1 MQFHP
6 DKKLER
12 QRRQVHGVRAA
23 GFRWLLAGFL
33 AVTSAGR
40 LVCAAAGQPNT
51 VIYEANVDGET
62 VKFPPASTTTQ
73 GSQTNTDLFQTG
85 NVRLSSK
92 AQALGILFGRRPGS
106 TNSGV
111 RLRYQLKGLDEQWQE
126 AGGEMRLNV
135 KFMDADNNI
144 VSAQDFSARGE
155 SLGWAGTVA
164 RSRFIR
170 RHEELTVPGRA
181 VRIQIELFSG
191 GSEPTVG
198 VMAIDDLTLAVN
210 GKTNQ
215 PPTQLFS
222 SKTSDWKVEAGE
234 NSVPAGWARDG
245 SLPSIARMASTG
257 EAKPRYVLVVADN
270 DPKHWGAWRT
280 ERQISVTPGESLIL
294 EWSGMFSIGW
304 GDDTWARYNHLP
316 PGQYNFLVRAANETG
331 EWTDGESSI
340 AVSVVPPLWQRTWFR
355 LTLIGSAMV
364 LLLAGVRYW
373 TWRRMQTRLEETE
386 RQRAVELERT
396 RIARDIHDDL
406 GSNLTQIA
414 LLSELTQADLGNPDR
429 ARMHLKQIFSDA
441 HFMTRQ
447 LDEIV
452 WAVDPKNDFLEA
464 TVNYICKFAQDFLKI
479 ASVRCRL
486 DVPDTFPRIMISSAQ
501 RHNLFLAVKEVLNN
515 IVRHAQ
521 ASEVWLRIQQDA
533 HTLKLVIE
541 DNGKGFTEGTQV
553 GSAATGMGGHGI
565 LNMKKRM
572 EQIGACFEQRSDP
585 GKGTVVRL
593 ILPLAGRRQ

>member
-1 MQFHP
+1 MHFHP
-6 DKKLER
+6 DKKLAS
-12 QRRQVHGVRAA
+12 QRRQTHGVRST
-23 GFRWLLAGFL
+23 GYRWLLAGFM
-33 AVTSAGR
+33 AVTGAGR
-40 LVCAAAGQPNT
+40 LLCAAAGQPNT

-62 VKFPPASTTTQ
+62 VKFQANSTTTQ

-85 NVRLSSK
+85 AVRLSSK
-92 AQALGILFGRRPGS
+92 AQALGMLFGRRPGS
-106 TNSGV
+106 TNSAV

-155 SLGWAGTVA
+155 SLGWAGTIA
-164 RSRFIR
+164 RSRFVR

-181 VRIQIELFSG
+181 TWIQVELFSG

-198 VMAIDDLTLAVN
+198 MMAIDDLTLAVN

-222 SKTSDWKVEAGE
+222 SKSSDWKVEAGE

-245 SLPSIARMASTG
+245 SLPSIARMAGTG
-257 EAKPRYVLVVADN
+257 EAKPRYVLMVSDN

-280 ERQISVTPGESLIL
+280 DRQLPVTPGESLIL
-294 EWSGMFSIGW
+294 EWSEMFSIGW
-304 GDDTWARYNHLP
+304 GDDTWAHYTHLP
-316 PGQYNFLVRAANETG
+316 PGQYNFLVRAANEAG
-331 EWTDGESSI
+331 EWTDGETSI

-355 LTLIGSAMV
+355 LALIGSAMA

-414 LLSELTQADLGNPDR
+414 LLSELTQADLGDPER
-429 ARMHLKQIFSDA
+429 ARTHLKQIFSDA

-464 TVNYICKFAQDFLKI
+464 TVNYICKFAQDFLKL

-486 DVPDTFPRIMISSAQ
+486 DVSETFPSILISSAQ
-501 RHNLFLAVKEVLNN
+501 RHNLFLVVKEVLNN

-521 ASEVWLRIQQDA
+521 ANEVWLRIQQDA
-533 HTLKLVIE
+533 HNLELVIE
-541 DNGKGFTEGTQV
+541 DNGKGFTEGTQA
-553 GSAATGMGGHGI
+553 GSAVTGMGGHGI
-565 LNMKKRM
+565 QNMKKRM
-572 EQIGACFEQRSDP
+572 DLIGARFEQRSEP
-585 GKGTVVRL
+585 GKGSTVRL
-593 ILPLAGRRQ
+593 ILPLAGR